1 MEIGTISIRYARAL
15 LMVAQDNKTED
26 LVYQEMKSLFDV
38 FLGNREL
45 KPFFENPIVTSEE
58 KIKIL
63 SICAGKIEGK
73 NISQTTENF
82 LRFIVEKKREN
93 FVLFMAMSYMELYRK
108 AKNII
113 SAEVTSVQKL
123 DEKTLSSLL
132 AFIKKGYSD
141 KTIQLNTKINEA
153 LIGGFVLNVENEK
166 FDASVLGEL
175 NVIRKELMLYHD
187 GDASRV

>member
-15 LMVAQDNKTED
+15 LLVAQDNKTED
-26 LVYQEMKSLFDV
+26 LVYQEMKSLSDV

-45 KPFFENPIVTSEE
+45 KPFFENPIVTPEE

-63 SICAGKIEGK
+63 TIAAGKVKGK
-73 NISQTTENF
+73 TISKTTENF

-123 DEKTLSSLL
+123 NEKTLSELK
-132 AFIKKGYSD
+132 AYIEKCHSD
-141 KTIQLNTKINEA
+141 KTIRLNEKINEA

-166 FDASVLGEL
+166 LDASILGEL
-175 NVIRKELMLYHD
+175 NAIRKELMLYNCET
-187 GDASRV
+187 GI

>member
-1 MEIGTISIRYARAL
+1 
-15 LMVAQDNKTED
+15 MVYK
-26 LVYQEMKSLFDV
+26 EMKSLSDV

-45 KPFFENPIVTSEE
+45 KSFFENPIVTSEE

-63 SICAGKIEGK
+63 AITAGKVKGK

-82 LRFIVEKKREN
+82 LRFIVEKKRDN

-123 DEKTLSSLL
+123 DEKTFSALL
-132 AFIKKGYSD
+132 ACIEKDYPS
-141 KTIQLNTKINEA
+141 KTIQLNTKIKEE

-166 FDASVLGEL
+166 LDASVLGEL
-175 NVIRKELMLYHD
+175 NAIRKELMLYHD
-187 GDASRV
+187 GNASKV

>member
-15 LMVAQDNKTED
+15 LMVAQDEKTEGM
-26 LVYQEMKSLFDV
+26 VYQEMKSLSDV

-63 SICAGKIEGK
+63 VIAAGKVKGK
-73 NISQTTENF
+73 TISKTTEKF

-113 SAEVTSVQKL
+113 SAEVASVQKL

-132 AFIKKGYSD
+132 SFIKKGYSD
-141 KTIQLNTKINEA
+141 KTIQLNTKINEE

-175 NVIRKELMLYHD
+175 TAIRKELMLYHD
-187 GDASRV
+187 EVRL